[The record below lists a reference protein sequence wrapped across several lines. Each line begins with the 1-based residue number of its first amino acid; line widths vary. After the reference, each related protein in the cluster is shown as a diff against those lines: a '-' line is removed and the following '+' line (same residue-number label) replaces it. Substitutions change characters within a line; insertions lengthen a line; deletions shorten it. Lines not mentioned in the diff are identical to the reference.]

1 MNFIMVEPV
10 KTKLNAYHFD
20 GKRES
25 ALEAVD
31 KWGGDISMVD
41 GNFYEK
47 ENTDVNNSLY
57 KFIFKSGTEVF
68 PGNYIVIKEGIP
80 TVYSQSEF
88 MTRYTVVYDIRD
100 RLHPYM
106 LLD

>member
-1 MNFIMVEPV
+1 MVEPV

-31 KWGGDISMVD
+31 KWDGVISMVD
-41 GNFYEK
+41 GNRYDNGGDNK
-47 ENTDVNNSLY
+47 STDLY
-57 KFIFKSGTEVF
+57 KFIFKSGTEVL
-68 PGNYIVIKEGIP
+68 PGNYIVIKDGIP
-80 TVYSQSEF
+80 NVYSQSEF
-88 MTRYTVVYDIRD
+88 ITKYKIVYDVRD